1 MINKDG
7 DNDKMIIRG
16 WCWGDHQRGMIIRG
30 VCDEKEV
37 IRAIQGWAPPSSG
50 SHSWTDTLSIIYL
63 PQCWPRFIQIHIQV
77 DSSWLKFTK
86 TWEHCGY
93 IQSQPS
99 ILILVQIKS
108 TTSFLHLPS
117 FWWFISTDNQKWNE
131 VLMVKIIEVDLK
143 TILLSFF
150 LWSSSDA
157 KIGSNADNATL
168 AFGIALKIEP
178 LPIADMIIRKMI
190 IFLKLPHFWQRRRKW
205 MYKAAIKVATIE
217 SSPHQYCLGL

>member
-1 MINKDG
+1 MIRWSSEDG
-7 DNDKMIIRG
+7 AGVIIREE
-16 WCWGDHQRGMIIRG
+16 WSSE

-50 SHSWTDTLSIIYL
+50 SHSCTDTLSIIYL
-63 PQCWPRFIQIHIQV
+63 PQCWPQYIQIHIQV

-86 TWEHCGY
+86 TWVHCGY

-117 FWWFISTDNQKWNE
+117 FWWFISRGNQKWNE

-150 LWSSSDA
+150 DHLPMQKLGPTMIMQPWPSELHWKLNHYQSRTWSS
-157 KIGSNADNATL
+157 
-168 AFGIALKIEP
+168 E
-178 LPIADMIIRKMI
+178 R
-190 IFLKLPHFWQRRRKW
+190 
-205 MYKAAIKVATIE
+205 
-217 SSPHQYCLGL
+217 

>member
-1 MINKDG
+1 MVL
-7 DNDKMIIRG
+7 G
-16 WCWGDHQRGMIIRG
+16 WSSERNDHQRCVMRRRWSELFKAGPRPHQVHTAEQIHS
-30 VCDEKEV
+30 
-37 IRAIQGWAPPSSG
+37 PSFTFPNVG
-50 SHSWTDTLSIIYL
+50 LN
-63 PQCWPRFIQIHIQV
+63 IQIHIQV

-86 TWEHCGY
+86 TWVHCGY

-150 LWSSSDA
+150 DHLPMQKLGPTMIMQPWPSELHWKLNHCQSQTWSS
-157 KIGSNADNATL
+157 K
-168 AFGIALKIEP
+168 
-178 LPIADMIIRKMI
+178 R
-190 IFLKLPHFWQRRRKW
+190 
-205 MYKAAIKVATIE
+205 
-217 SSPHQYCLGL
+217 